1 MCDEKI
7 TQPLADY
14 TLMLRSVAEKAK
26 NAGDLRLA
34 FAALVLA
41 DHMEV
46 YLDAVRNHLLKKRSS
61 ET

>member
-7 TQPLADY
+7 TEPLVGY

-26 NAGDLRLA
+26 SAGDLRLA

-41 DHMEV
+41 EHMEV
-46 YLDAVRNHLLKKRSS
+46 YIEAVRNHLLKKRLS